1 MDNRQCAYREN
12 LALKGNSRVSR
23 VHALSLD
30 LLSCWTLTWNAMASV
45 STSND
50 LRGQL
55 GVKSEDTVNQLV
67 NQSVVATQP
76 ANQH

>member
-1 MDNRQCAYREN
+1 MQSTGRIIQ
-12 LALKGNSRVSR
+12 LPSNSRVSR

-30 LLSCWTLTWNAMASV
+30 LLSCWTLTWDAMASV

-55 GVKSEDTVNQLV
+55 GVKSGDSVNQLV
-67 NQSVVATQP
+67 NLWLLHSLQT
-76 ANQH
+76 NTR